1 MMPQPTP
8 RPMTRPTHWILIL
21 CYLGHGVI
29 LGTATENNSRQRDR
43 VIDFERDI
51 RPILRRH
58 CYTCHGADTQEGGLR
73 LDRRDR
79 AFAGG
84 DRGKVVIPR
93 NIENSRLLRLVKGK
107 GSNGR
112 RMPPKDEGHPLSV
125 AEIKLL
131 EMWIDQGATWP
142 ESSTTLEQRGEA
154 MQHWAFQSISRP
166 SLPKVKNPNWCQN
179 PIDHFI
185 LAQLETRQL
194 TPATTAS
201 KRKLVRRIYLDTLG
215 IPPTPAGV
223 ATFENDTA
231 PDAWATLVDRLLSAP
246 QMGERWGRHWLDLV
260 RYADTNGY
268 EGDGEKPFAWRYR
281 DYVIDAINKDKP
293 YNDFVREQVAGDEI
307 SGANVESVLATGF
320 LRVGPWDAERGA
332 SVQPSEQ
339 IAERYNQLD
348 DMVSTTSVV
357 FLGITMGCARCHDH
371 KFDPFSARDYYSLVS
386 VFQPLKRPH
395 KFRTELATPAAP
407 PQWLEGKDAA
417 SFPQGYFFRELTP
430 KPPETHLLIRGNP
443 NQRGPLVTPAVPA
456 ALVEQQ
462 PAFLVPD
469 KFTSRRR
476 LSLAEWIVDETNPLA
491 ARVIVNRVW
500 QSHFGHGLVRTP
512 SDFGRRSS
520 KPSHPQLLDWLAH
533 WFMHEAN
540 WSLKNLHRLVMTS
553 NTYQMG
559 TSWNAIGA
567 EQDVDNLLLWHFPY
581 RRLEMEVIR
590 DSMLA
595 VSGQL
600 NLEMH
605 GPSMFPKVSADA
617 TRSGYNPGNVWKAF
631 DERGASRRTIYAY
644 LKRTFIPPMF
654 DVLDF
659 CDTARSVERRSVSTV
674 APQALTLLNGEFV
687 NRQAYHFAQR
697 LIREAGAAPE
707 NQITH
712 AYQLALGRLP
722 DKEELEATLNYL
734 RVESQQF
741 LAGEQS
747 SPGEE
752 PGADQSEP
760 SEPRTVHNAQSWS
773 LRQMCRVL
781 FNLNEFVYSD

>member
-1 MMPQPTP
+1 MPDTTP
-8 RPMTRPTHWILIL
+8 RPKTHPAHWLFLL
-21 CYLGHGVI
+21 CCLGYSVT
-29 LGTATENNSRQRDR
+29 LCTATENDSRQRDR
-43 VIDFERDI
+43 VVNFERDI
-51 RPILRRH
+51 RPLLRRH
-58 CYTCHGADTQEGGLR
+58 CYTCHSADIQEGGLR

-84 DRGKVVIPR
+84 DRGRVIVPR
-93 NIENSRLLRLVKGK
+93 NVENSRLVQLVKGNDPR
-107 GSNGR
+107 GQ
-112 RMPPKDEGHPLSV
+112 RMPPKGEGHPLSM

-131 EMWIDQGATWP
+131 EMWVDQGATWP
-142 ESSTTLEQRGEA
+142 RNATTLGQRGEA
-154 MQHWAFQSISRP
+154 IRHWAFQTIRRP
-166 SLPKVKNPNWCQN
+166 SLPKVNKPNWCQN

-185 LAQLETRQL
+185 LAGLEARQL
-194 TPATTAS
+194 APAATAS
-201 KRKLVRRIYLDTLG
+201 KRKLVRRIYLDTVG

-223 ATFENDTA
+223 ANFENDAA
-231 PDAWATLVDRLLSAP
+231 PDAWETLVDTLLSAP

-281 DYVIDAINKDKP
+281 DYVIDAVNKDKP

-339 IAERYNQLD
+339 VAERYNQLD

-395 KFRTELATPAAP
+395 KFRAELATPAAP
-407 PQWLEGKDAA
+407 PQWLKAKDE
-417 SFPQGYFFRELTP
+417 STFPQGYFFRELTP
-430 KPPETHLLIRGNP
+430 EPPDTHLLIRGNP
-443 NQRGPLVTPAVPA
+443 NQPGPLVTPAVPA

-462 PAFLVPD
+462 PAFFAPD
-469 KFTSRRR
+469 NFTSRRR
-476 LSLAEWIVDETNPLA
+476 LSLAEWIVDETNPLT

-512 SDFGRRSS
+512 SDFGKRSS

-553 NTYQMG
+553 NTYRMG
-559 TSWNAIGA
+559 TSWNATYA

-581 RRLEMEVIR
+581 RRFEMEVIR

-605 GPSMFPKVSADA
+605 GPSMFPKVPADA
-617 TRSGYNPGNVWKAF
+617 TRSGYNPGNVWKPF
-631 DERGASRRTIYAY
+631 DEREASRRTIYAY

-697 LIREAGAAPE
+697 LIREAGPAPE
-707 NQITH
+707 NRITY
-712 AYQLALGRLP
+712 AYQLALGRPP
-722 DKEELEATLNYL
+722 DHEELEATLDYL
-734 RVESQQF
+734 RVESQNL
-741 LAGEQS
+741 LAGEQV
-747 SPGEE
+747 SPAPRSVADHNRPPE
-752 PGADQSEP
+752 PI
-760 SEPRTVHNAQSWS
+760 TVHIAQEWS

-781 FNLNEFVYSD
+781 FNLNEFVYAD

>member
-1 MMPQPTP
+1 M
-8 RPMTRPTHWILIL
+8 
-21 CYLGHGVI
+21 
-29 LGTATENNSRQRDR
+29 
-43 VIDFERDI
+43 
-51 RPILRRH
+51 
-58 CYTCHGADTQEGGLR
+58 
-73 LDRRDR
+73 
-79 AFAGG
+79 
-84 DRGKVVIPR
+84 R
-93 NIENSRLLRLVKGK
+93 N
-107 GSNGR
+107 
-112 RMPPKDEGHPLSV
+112 
-125 AEIKLL
+125 
-131 EMWIDQGATWP
+131 
-142 ESSTTLEQRGEA
+142 
-154 MQHWAFQSISRP
+154 
-166 SLPKVKNPNWCQN
+166 
-179 PIDHFI
+179 
-185 LAQLETRQL
+185 
-194 TPATTAS
+194 
-201 KRKLVRRIYLDTLG
+201 
-215 IPPTPAGV
+215 
-223 ATFENDTA
+223 FENDEA
-231 PDAWATLVDRLLSAP
+231 PDAWERLVDTLLSAP

-307 SGANVESVLATGF
+307 TGANVESVLATGF

-339 IAERYNQLD
+339 VAERYNQLD

-371 KFDPFSARDYYSLVS
+371 KFDPISARDYYSLVS
-386 VFQPLKRPH
+386 VFQPLTRPH
-395 KFRTELATPAAP
+395 KFRAELATPAAP
-407 PQWLEGKDAA
+407 PQWLKAKNAET
-417 SFPQGYFFRELTP
+417 FPQGYFFRELTP
-430 KPPETHLLIRGNP
+430 DPPDTHLLIRGNP
-443 NQRGPLVTPAVPA
+443 NQPGPLVTPAVPA

-462 PAFLVPD
+462 PAFFMPD
-469 KFTSRRR
+469 NFTSRRR
-476 LSLAEWIVDETNPLA
+476 LSLAEWIVDETNPLT

-512 SDFGRRSS
+512 SDFGRRSA

-540 WSLKNLHRLVMTS
+540 WSLKSLHRLVMAS

-559 TSWNAIGA
+559 TTWNATYA
-567 EQDVDNLLLWHFPY
+567 ERDVDNLRLWHFPY
-581 RRLEMEVIR
+581 HRLEMEVIR

-605 GPSMFPKVSADA
+605 GPSMFPKVPADA
-617 TRSGYNPGNVWKAF
+617 TRSGYNPGNVWKPF
-631 DERGASRRTIYAY
+631 DERDASRRTIYAY

-697 LIREAGAAPE
+697 LIREAGPTPE
-707 NQITH
+707 KQITY
-712 AYQLALGRLP
+712 AYQLALGRP
-722 DKEELEATLNYL
+722 PEQEELDATLDYL
-734 RVESQQF
+734 RTETQNFLEGDQGTLRHES
-741 LAGEQS
+741 GVNHNG
-747 SPGEE
+747 P
-752 PGADQSEP
+752 PK
-760 SEPRTVHNAQSWS
+760 PRTAYLGRHWS

-781 FNLNEFVYSD
+781 FNLNEFVYTD

>member
-1 MMPQPTP
+1 MPETKPQPI
-8 RPMTRPTHWILIL
+8 TRTASWLLLL
-21 CYLGHGVI
+21 CCFGYGAT
-29 LGTATENNSRQRDR
+29 LGTAAENESRQRAR
-43 VIDFERDI
+43 IIDFERDI

-58 CYTCHGADTQEGGLR
+58 CYSCHSADIQEGGLR
-73 LDRRDR
+73 LDRRDL

-84 DRGKVVIPR
+84 DRGPVIVPR
-93 NIENSRLLRLVKGK
+93 NIQDSRLVQLVKG
-107 GSNGR
+107 NDPRGR
-112 RMPPKDEGHPLSV
+112 RMPPKDEGRPLSA

-131 EMWIDQGATWP
+131 EAWVDQGATWP
-142 ESSTTLEQRGEA
+142 KNTTTLEQRGEA
-154 MQHWAFQSISRP
+154 IQHWAFQPVRLP
-166 SLPKVKNPNWCQN
+166 SLPKVNNPNWCEN
-179 PIDHFI
+179 PIDNFI
-185 LAQLETRQL
+185 LAGLETRQL
-194 TPATTAS
+194 TPAAMAS
-201 KRKLVRRIYLDTLG
+201 RRKLVRRIYLDTVG
-215 IPPTPAGV
+215 IPPTPASV
-223 ATFENDTA
+223 RNFENDEA
-231 PDAWATLVDRLLSAP
+231 PDAWERLVDTLLSAP

-307 SGANVESVLATGF
+307 TGANVESVLATGF

-339 IAERYNQLD
+339 VAERYNQLD

-371 KFDPFSARDYYSLVS
+371 KFDPISARDYYSLVS
-386 VFQPLKRPH
+386 VFQPLTRPH
-395 KFRTELATPAAP
+395 KFRAELATPAAP
-407 PQWLEGKDAA
+407 PRWLKAKNAET
-417 SFPQGYFFRELTP
+417 FPQGYFFRELTP
-430 KPPETHLLIRGNP
+430 DPPDTHLLIRGNP
-443 NQRGPLVTPAVPA
+443 NQPGPLVTPAVPA

-462 PAFLVPD
+462 PAFFMPD
-469 KFTSRRR
+469 NFTSRRR
-476 LSLAEWIVDETNPLA
+476 LSLAEWIVDETNPLT

-512 SDFGRRSS
+512 SDFGRRSA

-540 WSLKNLHRLVMTS
+540 WSLKSLHRLVMTS
-553 NTYQMG
+553 STYQMG
-559 TSWNAIGA
+559 TTWNATYA
-567 EQDVDNLLLWHFPY
+567 ERDVDNLRLWHFPY
-581 RRLEMEVIR
+581 HRLEMEVIR

-605 GPSMFPKVSADA
+605 GPSMFPKVPADA
-617 TRSGYNPGNVWKAF
+617 TRSGYNPGNVWKPF
-631 DERGASRRTIYAY
+631 DERDASRRTIYAY

-697 LIREAGAAPE
+697 LIREAGPTPE
-707 NQITH
+707 KQITY
-712 AYQLALGRLP
+712 AYQLALGRP
-722 DKEELEATLNYL
+722 PEQEELEATLDYL
-734 RVESQQF
+734 RTETQNFLDGDQGTLRHES
-741 LAGEQS
+741 GVNHNG
-747 SPGEE
+747 P
-752 PGADQSEP
+752 P
-760 SEPRTVHNAQSWS
+760 EPRAAHIGRHWS

-781 FNLNEFVYSD
+781 FNLNEFVYTD

>member
-1 MMPQPTP
+1 MPETKPQPI
-8 RPMTRPTHWILIL
+8 TRTAHWLFLL
-21 CYLGHGVI
+21 CCFGYGAT
-29 LGTATENNSRQRDR
+29 LGTATENESRQRAR
-43 VIDFERDI
+43 IIDFERDI

-58 CYTCHGADTQEGGLR
+58 CYSCHSADIQEGGLR
-73 LDRRDR
+73 LDRRDL

-84 DRGKVVIPR
+84 DRGQVIVPR
-93 NIENSRLLRLVKGK
+93 NIQDSRLVQLVKGNDP
-107 GSNGR
+107 GGR
-112 RMPPKDEGHPLSV
+112 RMPPKDEGRPLS
-125 AEIKLL
+125 ATEIKLL
-131 EMWIDQGATWP
+131 ETWVDQGATWP
-142 ESSTTLEQRGEA
+142 KNATTLEERGEA
-154 MQHWAFQSISRP
+154 IQHWAFQPVRRP
-166 SLPKVKNPNWCQN
+166 FLPKVNNPNWCEN

-185 LAQLETRQL
+185 LAGLETRQL
-194 TPATTAS
+194 TPAAMAS
-201 KRKLVRRIYLDTLG
+201 RRQLVRRIYLDTVG
-215 IPPTPAGV
+215 IPPTPANV
-223 ATFENDTA
+223 RDFENDDA
-231 PDAWATLVDRLLSAP
+231 PDAWERLVDTLLSAP

-307 SGANVESVLATGF
+307 TGANVESVLATGF

-371 KFDPFSARDYYSLVS
+371 KFDPFSARDYYNLVS
-386 VFQPLKRPH
+386 VFQPLTRPH
-395 KFRTELATPAAP
+395 KFRAELATPAAP
-407 PQWLEGKDAA
+407 PQWLKVKNAGT
-417 SFPQGYFFRELTP
+417 FPQGYFFRELTP
-430 KPPETHLLIRGNP
+430 DPPDTHLLIRGNP
-443 NQRGPLVTPAVPA
+443 SQPGPLVTPAVPA

-462 PAFLVPD
+462 PAFFMPNN
-469 KFTSRRR
+469 FTSRRR
-476 LSLAEWIVDETNPLA
+476 LSLAEWIVDETNPLT

-512 SDFGRRSS
+512 SDFGRRSA
-520 KPSHPQLLDWLAH
+520 KPSHPELLDWLAH

-540 WSLKNLHRLVMTS
+540 WSLKSLHRLVMTS
-553 NTYQMG
+553 STYQMG
-559 TSWNAIGA
+559 TTWNATYA
-567 EQDVDNLLLWHFPY
+567 ERDVDNLRLWHFPY
-581 RRLEMEVIR
+581 HRLEMEVIR

-605 GPSMFPKVSADA
+605 GPSMFPKVSSDA
-617 TRSGYNPGNVWKAF
+617 TRSGYNPGNVWKPF
-631 DERGASRRTIYAY
+631 DERDASRRTIYAY

-697 LIREAGAAPE
+697 LIREAGPTPE
-707 NQITH
+707 KQITY
-712 AYQLALGRLP
+712 AYHLALGRAP
-722 DKEELEATLNYL
+722 EQEELEATMDYL
-734 RVESQQF
+734 RIETQNFLDGDQDTLRHES
-741 LAGEQS
+741 
-747 SPGEE
+747 
-752 PGADQSEP
+752 GAHHKGPPEL
-760 SEPRTVHNAQSWS
+760 RTADTGRRWS
-773 LRQMCRVL
+773 LTQMCRVL
-781 FNLNEFVYSD
+781 FNLNEFVYTD